1 MILRFTIVQ
10 NKFQQTNK
18 TRINHINDYHIK
30 FGFLYIF
37 GRSGLLFGFAAV
49 CWLVAA
55 DKANNY
61 YSRSRKLPW
70 SVAGLTTS
78 RRFHSELSK
87 ANVYIT
93 QNETTTANEKKCQ
106 YLCLSWN
113 TLKPQ
118 CLALWTIQFSPT
130 TSFTGCSF
138 SETLIFTSIKV
149 QLFWEGH
156 KNYCNLP
163 NGFDVYY

>member
-1 MILRFTIVQ
+1 MSLP
-10 NKFQQTNK
+10 QQ
-18 TRINHINDYHIK
+18 RQSQCSQESRH
-30 FGFLYIF
+30 GC
-37 GRSGLLFGFAAV
+37 AAV

-113 TLKPQ
+113 ALKPQ
-118 CLALWTIQFSPT
+118 CRFVDNSIFANDHFYRLFFSRNT
-130 TSFTGCSF
+130 KYDIMNLQKFYILMFF
-138 SETLIFTSIKV
+138 STF
-149 QLFWEGH
+149 LFRKLH
-156 KNYCNLP
+156 SAKQ
-163 NGFDVYY
+163 

>member
-1 MILRFTIVQ
+1 MSLP
-10 NKFQQTNK
+10 QQ
-18 TRINHINDYHIK
+18 RQSQCSQESRH
-30 FGFLYIF
+30 GC
-37 GRSGLLFGFAAV
+37 AAV

-113 TLKPQ
+113 ALKPQ
-118 CLALWTIQFSPT
+118 CRLCGQFNFRQRPLLQVVLFQKHKIWHHEFTEILHFNVFLHFFVQKTALS
-130 TSFTGCSF
+130 
-138 SETLIFTSIKV
+138 
-149 QLFWEGH
+149 
-156 KNYCNLP
+156 
-163 NGFDVYY
+163 

>member
-1 MILRFTIVQ
+1 MSLP
-10 NKFQQTNK
+10 QQ
-18 TRINHINDYHIK
+18 RQSQESRRR
-30 FGFLYIF
+30 GC
-37 GRSGLLFGFAAV
+37 AAV

-113 TLKPQ
+113 ALKPQ
-118 CLALWTIQFSPT
+118 CRFVDNSIFANDQFYRLFFFRNT
-130 TSFTGCSF
+130 KYDFTEILHF
-138 SETLIFTSIKV
+138 NVFLHFFVQKIKRRIHSDYT
-149 QLFWEGH
+149 QLNN
-156 KNYCNLP
+156 KL
-163 NGFDVYY
+163 

>member
-1 MILRFTIVQ
+1 MSLP
-10 NKFQQTNK
+10 QQ
-18 TRINHINDYHIK
+18 RQSQESHR
-30 FGFLYIF
+30 GC
-37 GRSGLLFGFAAV
+37 AAV

-113 TLKPQ
+113 ALKPQ
-118 CLALWTIQFSPT
+118 CRFGDNSIFANDQFYRLFFFRNT
-130 TSFTGCSF
+130 KNDFTEILHF
-138 SETLIFTSIKV
+138 NFFLHFFVQKIKRRIHSDYT
-149 QLFWEGH
+149 QLNN
-156 KNYCNLP
+156 KL
-163 NGFDVYY
+163 

>member
-1 MILRFTIVQ
+1 MWAWDFCKTKQKHFWFSVTHLILRFTIVQ

-113 TLKPQ
+113 ALKPQ
-118 CLALWTIQFSPT
+118 CRFVDNSIFANDQFYR
-130 TSFTGCSF
+130 
-138 SETLIFTSIKV
+138 
-149 QLFWEGH
+149 LFFFR
-156 KNYCNLP
+156 NTNFYVN
-163 NGFDVYY
+163 